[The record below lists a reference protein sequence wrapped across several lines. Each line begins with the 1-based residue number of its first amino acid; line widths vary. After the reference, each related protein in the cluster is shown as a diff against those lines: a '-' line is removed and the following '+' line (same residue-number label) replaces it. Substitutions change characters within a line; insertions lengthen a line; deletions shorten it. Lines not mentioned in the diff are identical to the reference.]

1 MSDCESISGSEI
13 SFCDS
18 ESAATESIASTESG
32 TTKSSTK
39 SEYRPGYATVSLC
52 SCLRNENSQLI
63 TEENKD
69 TFIQTPES
77 VLLSVEEWGPS
88 IYYVRDEFITYELC
102 RKAIEN
108 NEDSICSIKPHLIT
122 KDEYYSL
129 CLESVTQN
137 GFNLKFIAK
146 DVQGQELVDAAIKK
160 CCWAIKYARDE
171 FKTYEN
177 CLSAVT
183 TNGATIQHVP
193 SKFQTKEMCEEAVKV
208 NYYCLKYIP
217 KEHITKELCETAVK
231 SYGEN
236 IKDVPDEFMSTE
248 LAFIAI
254 QPNSNYSDTTTGSN
268 IQFIP
273 AKYITRELILE
284 SVRSCCMTYS
294 TIPKECITEEIED
307 EVLDISPYTI
317 QHMKQTPERCMRAI
331 KSDPYVLC
339 SEISIESITPEI
351 AEHIRTLP
359 KKTKKNIKRYY
370 KKYYKKEEFEF
381 MSNILS

>member
-18 ESAATESIASTESG
+18 ESAETES
-32 TTKSSTK
+32 TTTIKSSTK
-39 SEYRPGYATVSLC
+39 SEEYRPGYATICLH

-69 TFIQTPES
+69 TYIQTPES

-102 RKAIEN
+102 QKAIEN
-108 NEDSICSIKPHLIT
+108 NEDSICSIKPHLLT

-129 CLESVTQN
+129 CLESVRRN

-146 DVQGQELVDAAIKK
+146 DVQGQELVDAAINKS
-160 CCWAIKYARDE
+160 CWAIEYALDE

-183 TNGATIQHVP
+183 RNGATIQHVP
-193 SKFQTKEMCEEAVKV
+193 SKYQTKEMCEEAVKTE
-208 NYYCLKYIP
+208 YYCLNHIP

-231 SYGEN
+231 SNGEN

-254 QPNSNYSDTTTGSN
+254 QPNGNYSDTTTGSN

-284 SVRSCCMTYS
+284 SVRSCGMTYS

-307 EVLDISPYTI
+307 EVLDINPYTI
-317 QHMKQTPERCMRAI
+317 QDMKQTPERCMRAI
-331 KSDPYVLC
+331 KSDPFIIC
-339 SEISIESITPEI
+339 SNIEVKNITKEMMDYI
-351 AEHIRTLP
+351 DTLP
-359 KKTKKNIKRYY
+359 KRIQKHIKRYF
-370 KKYYKKEEFEF
+370 KKYYKKEALEY
-381 MSNILS
+381 LSSL